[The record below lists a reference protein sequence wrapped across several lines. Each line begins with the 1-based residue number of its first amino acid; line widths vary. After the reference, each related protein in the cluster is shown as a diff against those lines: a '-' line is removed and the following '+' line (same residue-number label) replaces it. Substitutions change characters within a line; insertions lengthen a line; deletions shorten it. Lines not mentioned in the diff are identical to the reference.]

1 MPLNPPA
8 SQQACQLQRPDG
20 AVLAYSVAPAATAAT
35 GVALVLLH
43 GLASNQSRWAEFVE
57 HSALRS
63 RHTLIRPDLRG
74 HGGSAGPGAI
84 GLEVWAD
91 DIAAVLDAQG
101 HQRAVL
107 VGHSLGAQ
115 VALHFA
121 QRHPQRAA
129 GLVLID
135 PVFRQAL
142 HGRWKLLAAC
152 APLLQAAAR
161 GVRGLNALGL
171 RRRHVEPLDLQ
182 QLDILAR
189 QALAS
194 TEAEAAFV
202 RHYSSVRA
210 DLRHTRSSTYLQ
222 DLAEMFRPPPD
233 PATLRLPV
241 LALLSSGATFA
252 DAAVMRAMLARL
264 PDATLATINC
274 QHWPLTEKPADVRSA
289 IEQWCEANHRAP
301 PSPG

>member
-1 MPLNPPA
+1 MLPTPPA
-8 SQQACQLQRPDG
+8 PQHACKLQRPDA
-20 AVLAYSVAPAATAAT
+20 AVLTYSVAPPAATAAP
-35 GVALVLLH
+35 GVALILLH
-43 GLASNQSRWAEFVE
+43 GLASNPSRWSEFVE

-63 RHTLIRPDLRG
+63 HHALIRLDLRG
-74 HGGSAGPGAI
+74 PGGSAGPGAI

-101 HQRAVL
+101 HERAVL

-115 VALHFA
+115 LGLHFA
-121 QRHPQRAA
+121 RRNPQRAA

-142 HGRWKLLAAC
+142 HRRWQLLAAC
-152 APLLQAAAR
+152 VPLLQAAAC

-171 RRRHVEPLDLQ
+171 RRHHGEPLDLQ

-189 QALAS
+189 RALAS
-194 TEAEAAFV
+194 PAAEAAFV

-210 DLRHTRSSTYLQ
+210 GLRHTRSATYLQ

-233 PATLRLPV
+233 PAALRLPV
-241 LALLSSGATFA
+241 LALL
-252 DAAVMRAMLARL
+252 
-264 PDATLATINC
+264 C
-274 QHWPLTEKPADVRSA
+274 PA
-289 IEQWCEANHRAP
+289 EP
-301 PSPG
+301 PSLMRP